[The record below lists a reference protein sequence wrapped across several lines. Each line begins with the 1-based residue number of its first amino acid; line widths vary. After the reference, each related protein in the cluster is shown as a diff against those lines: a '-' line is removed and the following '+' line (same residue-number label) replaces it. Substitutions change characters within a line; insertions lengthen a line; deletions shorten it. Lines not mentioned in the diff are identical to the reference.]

1 MLRILHLAIVALLI
15 PSLCFG
21 AVSNLKEEDG
31 SPDIY
36 PWQLRVQNG
45 SLTDNGDGT
54 ASLNIPAPD
63 LSSYLTS
70 ATAAST
76 YAPITE
82 PLSLHLNGSN
92 ANTDIDIGTYDFT
105 TTGTMKAGNVGIG
118 TSTPSQI
125 LDINGTMKYDKDNAD
140 LQLDYGSIT
149 FSQVTPPSTVCTAT
163 DLGVSDG
170 NITASNI
177 RYKITYITNVGE
189 TNQTLESDVV
199 AGPLVNGKIKLTNI
213 PVSDNP
219 VVTGRKIYRRD
230 TTQGGPS
237 GYYSVYVGTINDNT
251 TTEWVDNVANPGY
264 AVGAIKSI
272 NTAGGG
278 MFGLAE
284 LNVGNPGKA
293 GYINIYNDDGIGT
306 FASGFINF
314 YDQANPDNYLYQF
327 LIDYTKRFSLSSAYG
342 QDCTLLLN
350 GNGNTTTSIAFVGA
364 GSRGSYTAKGD
375 YNHYIAPNAGFGAGH
390 LIFQSTGGTGNFKL
404 LADNSKAMFG
414 AASDASIYYDGA
426 DMIFDSREVG
436 RGDFIFKNGEI
447 NQGSSGIGRINI
459 GGGTA
464 NKSVSM
470 YTDNTNAYIQSWSST
485 PLYFQKAGGGN
496 IYFGKQVHFNG
507 GVGDLGT
514 KVNFGGGSSGEAG
527 ALVYTKTATGASLQ
541 SYGSKPIILNSS
553 GNNVALRADNNKLLL
568 GAGDDASIYYDGTN
582 LNINPKA
589 VGSGYLNI
597 KGQTLVDDKIMF
609 TQTDGNEYIDSLA
622 DGYMDYGA
630 TTAHRFSGPVHAVH
644 KAADGTA
651 AVADGTY
658 TVGIGTTTNG
668 TITIKDGIITAIQ
681 EAT

>member
-1 MLRILHLAIVALLI
+1 MPGIKSRGIMRTLFRVLSLASFIACACSSCDPVFAATKTPAKDITTNASAFTKNLSSSDTDVQKALATIDQLGVEGPQGPQGPI
-15 PSLCFG
+15 GPQGPAG
-21 AVSNLKEEDG
+21 ADGAQGPAGADGQPGAPGPQGPQGEVGPQGPQGDPGPNLVG
-31 SPDIY
+31 STTSTD
-36 PWQLRVQNG
+36 LTGLLKGNG
-45 SLTDNGDGT
+45 ATVTTAT
-54 ASLNIPAPD
+54 ASTDYLVPGD

-70 ATAAST
+70 TTAAST

-92 ANTDIDIGTYDFT
+92 ANTDINIGTYDFT

-251 TTEWVDNVANPGY
+251 TTEWLDNVANPGY

-293 GYINIYNDDGIGT
+293 GYINIYNDAGIGRY
-306 FASGFINF
+306 ASGFINF

-327 LIDYTKRFSLSSAYG
+327 LIDSTKRFSLSSASG
-342 QDCTLLLN
+342 QDCTLYLN
-350 GNGNTTTSIAFVGA
+350 GNGNSTTSIAFAGA
-364 GSRGSYTAKGD
+364 GSRGSYTAKSD

-390 LIFQSTGGTGNFKL
+390 LIFQSTGGTGNFNL

-414 AASDASIYYDGA
+414 AASDASIYYDG
-426 DMIFDSREVG
+426 
-436 RGDFIFKNGEI
+436 
-447 NQGSSGIGRINI
+447 
-459 GGGTA
+459 
-464 NKSVSM
+464 
-470 YTDNTNAYIQSWSST
+470 TD
-485 PLYFQKAGGGN
+485 
-496 IYFGKQVHFNG
+496 
-507 GVGDLGT
+507 
-514 KVNFGGGSSGEAG
+514 
-527 ALVYTKTATGASLQ
+527 
-541 SYGSKPIILNSS
+541 
-553 GNNVALRADNNKLLL
+553 
-568 GAGDDASIYYDGTN
+568 
-582 LNINPKA
+582 LNINPKE
-589 VGSGYLNI
+589 VGSGYLSVLGAINAGANDI
-597 KGQTLVDDKIMF
+597 YTTGAVKGI
-609 TQTDGNEYIDSLA
+609 
-622 DGYMDYGA
+622 
-630 TTAHRFSGPVHAVH
+630 H

>member
-1 MLRILHLAIVALLI
+1 
-15 PSLCFG
+15 
-21 AVSNLKEEDG
+21 
-31 SPDIY
+31 
-36 PWQLRVQNG
+36 
-45 SLTDNGDGT
+45 
-54 ASLNIPAPD
+54 
-63 LSSYLTS
+63 
-70 ATAAST
+70 
-76 YAPITE
+76 
-82 PLSLHLNGSN
+82 
-92 ANTDIDIGTYDFT
+92 
-105 TTGTMKAGNVGIG
+105 MKAGNVGIG

-230 TTQGGPS
+230 STQGGPS

-264 AVGAIKSI
+264 AIGAIKNI

-278 MFGLAE
+278 MFGLTE
-284 LNVGNPGKA
+284 LNVGGPGEL
-293 GYINIYNDDGIGT
+293 GYINIYNDNGNLLNT
-306 FASGFINF
+306 SGFLNF
-314 YDQANPDNYLYQF
+314 YDRADSAVPIYQMS
-327 LIDYTKRFSLSSAYG
+327 LDSTDRFMLSSKKG
-342 QDCTLLLN
+342 TDCTLYLN
-350 GNGNTTTSIAFVGA
+350 GLGNTPTSIAFVGA

-375 YNHYIAPNAGFGAGH
+375 YNHYIAPNAGYGAGH

-436 RGDFIFKNGEI
+436 SGDFIFNNG
-447 NQGSSGIGRINI
+447 NVGIGTVSPSDKLDVSGKIALDGTTIAYRPTTMTGTLIL
-459 GGGTA
+459 GDGGT
-464 NKSVSM
+464 NLLHTTGSEG
-470 YTDNTNAYIQSWSST
+470 YYNT
-485 PLYFQKAGGGN
+485 F
-496 IYFGKQVHFNG
+496 
-507 GVGDLGT
+507 VG
-514 KVNFGGGSSGEAG
+514 
-527 ALVYTKTATGASLQ
+527 
-541 SYGSKPIILNSS
+541 
-553 GNNVALRADNNKLLL
+553 L
-568 GAGDDASIYYDGTN
+568 GAGSANTTGIQNTANGNQSLYSNTTGNYNTANGMYSLFSNTTGSYNTANGNQSLRSNTTGNYNTANGYQSLRSNTTGIQNTANGMYSLFSNTTGNYNTANGMCSLFFNTTGNNNTANGYQAGRYITDGSTPNKTGSNNVFLGYNTRALADGDTNEIVIGYNATGSGTNTATIGNSNVTDLYLKNDNYKLRLGAAGDASIYYDGTD
-582 LNINPKA
+582 LNINPKE
-589 VGSGYLNI
+589 VGSGYLSVLGAINAGANDI
-597 KGQTLVDDKIMF
+597 YTTGAVKGI
-609 TQTDGNEYIDSLA
+609 
-622 DGYMDYGA
+622 
-630 TTAHRFSGPVHAVH
+630 H